1 MTMTAEQLAQLRGQS
16 VEGSFYLAECGHCG
30 EMYPSNKLTG
40 GEPLFSGDYGECYCP
55 LCGAE
60 DTDIADC
67 GAWGSEAVTAWN
79 YQQKRVEAL
88 LDELERKDK
97 RIAKLEAI
105 SSAAEKL
112 VRCKGR
118 YHSEQN
124 YRALAALFGVTTPDL
139 PPLESE
145 ARTVTVSF
153 TPIPMSELGNTS
165 DGAKHPYMFGAG
177 YNSAVVHCGSE
188 LQQACARAGVT
199 LNLTVEG

>member
-1 MTMTAEQLAQLRGQS
+1 MNRVTAEQLAELRGQS
-16 VEGSFYLAECGHCG
+16 VEGSFYLAECGYCG

-97 RIAKLEAI
+97 RIAEL
-105 SSAAEKL
+105 
-112 VRCKGR
+112 
-118 YHSEQN
+118 
-124 YRALAALFGVTTPDL
+124 
-139 PPLESE
+139 E
-145 ARTVTVSF
+145 ARTVTVRL
-153 TPIPMSELGNTS
+153 PERKGDS
-165 DGAKHPYMFGAG
+165 DGSSTSEFDYGWNASAAYRDEQWKTALTKAG
-177 YNSAVVHCGSE
+177 I
-188 LQQACARAGVT
+188 
-199 LNLTVEG
+199 NLTVEV